1 MNDQSF
7 TERHALSRPCDDK
20 AQSLVQVCLLGSF
33 LLLKAGQP
41 VVLRNGGKTKALLT
55 QLGLQP
61 SHRIPR
67 ETLLQMLWPDND
79 PALSSQSLHSLVYGF
94 HKLVGDS
101 LRGAAPVYHDEGCYR
116 LNIEAGIRVDVACFD
131 ALVKAGDQRAR
142 TGDLATASDAYR
154 GAVELYRGDLC
165 VDGDVNSL
173 MERERLRARYLTLL
187 AYLANYHY
195 NASDYTAALD
205 YAWRLLVRDPCREDA
220 HRLIMRS
227 YVRQGERAEA
237 LHQYHVCVNT
247 LRVEFDSAP
256 ETATTILFEQ
266 IRRDPGSV

>member
-1 MNDQSF
+1 MNDQSM
-7 TERHALSRPCDDK
+7 TMRHALSRPCDGE

-79 PALSSQSLHSLVYGF
+79 PALASQSLHSLVYGF

-131 ALVKAGDQRAR
+131 TLVKTGDQGAR
-142 TGDLATASDAYR
+142 SGDLATAERRAHSTKGLAGTI
-154 GAVELYRGDLC
+154 GAPALQQAAKALETAL
-165 VDGDVNSL
+165 
-173 MERERLRARYLTLL
+173 RER
-187 AYLANYHY
+187 
-195 NASDYTAALD
+195 DAALETLFTGFAD
-205 YAWRLLVRDPCREDA
+205 ELRQVTDGIARGFDIE
-220 HRLIMRS
+220 RS
-227 YVRQGERAEA
+227 R
-237 LHQYHVCVNT
+237 
-247 LRVEFDSAP
+247 
-256 ETATTILFEQ
+256 
-266 IRRDPGSV
+266 PG